1 MKEDLKMATWSKEV
15 LAKNLQ
21 RYLSESEKSQKEL
34 AAIVGVSAPTV
45 NEWLKAKKYPRIDKI
60 EKMANYF
67 GILKSDLIEDKE
79 KNTNDFYT
87 DEEIGTKIKEAR
99 ISKKL
104 TQSELGAM
112 LGVTESTVTRWENG
126 AIKNIKRDMLQKIAE
141 TLDIP
146 PFPLMGFKDDDIDPA
161 TERKNNQ
168 QDKQRKLWADA
179 YADVEF
185 SDAEFEDIMKYANF
199 LISQRK

>member
-1 MKEDLKMATWSKEV
+1 MATWSKEV

>member
-1 MKEDLKMATWSKEV
+1 MATWSKEV

-21 RYLSESEKSQKEL
+21 RYLSEREKSQKEL

>member
-21 RYLSESEKSQKEL
+21 RYLSEREKSQKEL

-146 PFPLMGFKDDDIDPA
+146 PFTLMGFKDDDIDPD

>member
-1 MKEDLKMATWSKEV
+1 MATWSKEV

-99 ISKKL
+99 ISQKL

-146 PFPLMGFKDDDIDPA
+146 PFTLMGFKDDDIDPD

>member
-21 RYLSESEKSQKEL
+21 RYLSEREKSQKEL

>member
-1 MKEDLKMATWSKEV
+1 
-15 LAKNLQ
+15 
-21 RYLSESEKSQKEL
+21 
-34 AAIVGVSAPTV
+34 
-45 NEWLKAKKYPRIDKI
+45 
-60 EKMANYF
+60 
-67 GILKSDLIEDKE
+67 
-79 KNTNDFYT
+79 
-87 DEEIGTKIKEAR
+87 
-99 ISKKL
+99 
-104 TQSELGAM
+104 M

>member
-1 MKEDLKMATWSKEV
+1 MATWSKEV

-21 RYLSESEKSQKEL
+21 RYLSEREKSQKEL

-67 GILKSDLIEDKE
+67 GVLKSDLIEDKE